1 MTVQIHKADDALLS
15 VAGEP
20 LRQFLEVMDMILCG
34 VLRCQDISKFPYVL
48 QELQEGPSSVSDLYK
63 VMSDRVTGISEF
75 MDVLD
80 CLFAL
85 NRIDFDK
92 EEEVLRCVER
102 NSV

>member
-1 MTVQIHKADDALLS
+1 MLFPNKLITYRES
-15 VAGEP
+15 V
-20 LRQFLEVMDMILCG
+20 
-34 VLRCQDISKFPYVL
+34 ISKFPYVL
-48 QELQEGPSSVSDLYK
+48 QMLQEGPMPASELYK
-63 VMSDRVTGISEF
+63 SLSGSITGVSEF

-85 NRIDFDK
+85 NRIEFDE

>member
-1 MTVQIHKADDALLS
+1 MLFPNKLITYKES
-15 VAGEP
+15 V
-20 LRQFLEVMDMILCG
+20 
-34 VLRCQDISKFPYVL
+34 ISKFPYAL

-63 VMSDRVTGISEF
+63 AMSDRVTGISEF

-85 NRIDFDK
+85 NRIEFDE